1 MICYNVCMM
10 SAHSSVAVD
19 VNPGAQA
26 FLDLKREWN
35 KLLSRSNTDTIFLTW
50 QWQRLWWDR
59 LGGDAQLAVL
69 TVREDGD
76 LIGLAPLYVHCS
88 NEGLRTLRLIGG
100 VEVSDY
106 LDIIASSE
114 KQQLVFAALW
124 RFLTGEHGNR
134 WDVLDLHN
142 VPASSPSLTLL
153 PDMARGTP
161 GFRVSIEV
169 EDVCPVINLPSTW
182 EQYLSL
188 LDRKQRHEIRRKI
201 RKANREAEVTW
212 YYAHNGASLEA
223 EVDDFIRLHQKST
236 DRKMGF
242 MDERMQAFF
251 QGVARAASEEGW
263 LKLAFLLVN
272 KAKVASMFCFDYDDA
287 ILVYNSGYDPDL
299 YSSLSTGIVLLAY
312 CIEDAIAMGRTTFDF
327 LRGEEEYKY
336 RFGGTRTE
344 IHHLR
349 ISR

>member
-1 MICYNVCMM
+1 M
-10 SAHSSVAVD
+10 
-19 VNPGAQA
+19 
-26 FLDLKREWN
+26 KREWN
-35 KLLSRSNTDTIFLTW
+35 ELLTRSDTDTIFLTW
-50 QWQRLWWDR
+50 QWQQLWWDR
-59 LGGDAQLAVL
+59 LAGDAQLAVL

-76 LIGLAPLYVHCS
+76 LVGLAPLYVHRS
-88 NEGLRTLRLIGG
+88 EEGLRTLRLVGG
-100 VEVSDY
+100 VDVSDY
-106 LDIIASSE
+106 LDIIASRD
-114 KQQLVFAALW
+114 KQQLVFSALW
-124 RFLTGEHGNR
+124 RFLSGEHGNR

-153 PDMARGTP
+153 PDMARSTP

-169 EDVCPVINLPSTW
+169 EDVCPVISLPSTW

-188 LDRKQRHEIRRKI
+188 LDRKQRHEVRRKI
-201 RKANREAEVTW
+201 RKANTEAEINW

-223 EVDDFIRLHQKST
+223 EVDEFVRLHQRSS
-236 DRKMGF
+236 DRKLDF
-242 MDERMQAFF
+242 MDDRMQAFF

-263 LKLAFLLVN
+263 LKLAFLVVN
-272 KAKVASMFCFDYDDA
+272 KAKVASVFCFDYGDA

-312 CIEDAIAMGRTTFDF
+312 CIEDAIAVGRTTFDF